1 MAVLQ
6 SLVDCK
12 LLELTTDGVS
22 VREGG
27 ERKGRGRRIKGE
39 GSSLV
44 PRPNI
49 TQLLVD
55 YITAMRK

>member
-27 ERKGRGRRIKGE
+27 EREGGRREGE
-39 GSSLV
+39 GV
-44 PRPNI
+44 GER
-49 TQLLVD
+49 D
-55 YITAMRK
+55 EGGGE